1 MSKTFLLKHS
11 NIKALSE
18 EGCHRCNFTKLVKC
32 CGHFSGSFPQ
42 IFRTVFLRVF
52 LGGYSPKSNLL
63 KSLLKIQ
70 LVFHNTITSSW
81 KNIYQKYL
89 LKETLNSNLCIIQ
102 KNQVN
107 YKPSP
112 YLHQIFILRKKT
124 LIVYVLMLWC
134 SACS

>member
-1 MSKTFLLKHS
+1 MSKIFLLKHS

-18 EGCHRCNFTKLVKC
+18 EGCHRCNFTKLVKR

-52 LGGYSPKSNLL
+52 LGGYSPRSNLL
-63 KSLLKIQ
+63 KSLVKIQ
-70 LVFHNTITSSW
+70 LVFHNAITSSW

-102 KNQVN
+102 KNQVI

-112 YLHQIFILRKKT
+112 YLHQITQFQKYSLWERK
-124 LIVYVLMLWC
+124 LW
-134 SACS
+134 